1 MQGCRLSFYFRQRI
15 LLCRFRSF
23 FPETKG
29 NSIIPSILPRK
40 QFRAEHFPEK
50 VPSLIKTK
58 ALRLAPE
65 LFAAI
70 VLCFNAKVH
79 FDPAKK
85 RQCKKQRQSNTLF
98 FIVLTRDD
106 KRSDAAVRYS
116 VVGTDLENGTLQGP
130 SCDQQILN
138 GGTQRRAHPISGRRI
153 KHNHNTVIFRLREEA
168 VLGY

>member
-29 NSIIPSILPRK
+29 IRLFLQSSHESNFVRNISQRRF
-40 QFRAEHFPEK
+40 Q
-50 VPSLIKTK
+50 
-58 ALRLAPE
+58 ALSKRRRCASHQNCV
-65 LFAAI
+65 AAI

-106 KRSDAAVRYS
+106 KRSDAAVRYA

-138 GGTQRRAHPISGRRI
+138 GGTQRRAQPISGRRI